1 MAVVDYRSLAA
12 GIVQEVGG
20 EDNIASATHCATRLR
35 LKLRDDSKA
44 DKAAVEKLPG
54 VITVMQAG
62 GQYQVVI
69 GDNVPTVYAELGKIT
84 KFGDEDASAGG
95 DVGTVDQGDQPD
107 RGDGDQ
113 GDAAE
118 RPDTRHGD
126 PDLGDRAS

>member
-20 EDNIASATHCATRLR
+20 ESNIASATHCATRLR
-35 LKLRDDSKA
+35 LRLRDESKA

-95 DVGTVDQGDQPD
+95 DDAPSGNIFNRFIDLVSSIFQPIIWPLA
-107 RGDGDQ
+107 GFISWM
-113 GDAAE
+113 E
-118 RPDTRHGD
+118 MV
-126 PDLGDRAS
+126 L